1 MISTIAIVVVIGAF
15 LLLGARHYRRVMRAG
30 CCGDDA
36 DPTVKKVRVADRN
49 VRHYPYQREIDVEGM
64 TCGNC
69 VAKVQNALNT
79 LDGVYAKVDLS
90 QKRATVRMRTQ
101 LPDQLLRSAVVD
113 SGYAVKS
120 IRAERRTESRAAVAA

>member
-1 MISTIAIVVVIGAF
+1 MISTIVIVVLIGAF
-15 LLLGARHYRRVMRAG
+15 LLVGARHYRRVMRAG

-36 DPTVKKVRVADRN
+36 DPRVKKLRVTDRN
-49 VRHYPYQREIDVEGM
+49 VRHYPYQKEIDVEGM

-90 QKRATVRMRTQ
+90 QKRATVRMRTE
-101 LPDQLLRSAVVD
+101 LPDQLLRSAVAD
-113 SGYAVKS
+113 CGYAVKS
-120 IRAERRTESRAAVAA
+120 IRVNGQTESRAAVAA

>member
-1 MISTIAIVVVIGAF
+1 MIATIVILVLIAAF
-15 LLLGARHYRRVMRAG
+15 VLLGARHYRRVMRAG
-30 CCGDDA
+30 CCGSDA
-36 DPTVKKVRVADRN
+36 DPTVKKMRVSDRN
-49 VRHYPYQREIDVEGM
+49 VRHYPYRKELDVEGM

-69 VAKVQNALNT
+69 AAKVQNALNT

-90 QKRATVRMRTQ
+90 QKRATVRMRTE

-120 IRAERRTESRAAVAA
+120 IHVEGRAAVAG

>member
-1 MISTIAIVVVIGAF
+1 MVATILILVVVVAGV
-15 LLLGARHYRRVMRAG
+15 LLGVRHYRRVLRAG
-30 CCGDDA
+30 CCGGDA
-36 DPTVKKVRVADRN
+36 TAPTVKKLRVTDRN
-49 VRHYPYQREIDVEGM
+49 LRHYPYQREIDVEGM

-90 QKRATVRMRTQ
+90 QKRATVRMRTE
-101 LPDQLLRSAVVD
+101 LPDQLLRGAVVD

-120 IRAERRTESRAAVAA
+120 IRAEDRVAVAA